1 MKIGHRIV
9 LAALGP
15 LAVGLCISA
24 ALAQNAA
31 PSQSDIA
38 GQLLPP
44 ALRTTRGLPTPGVAP
59 RPASNPSVKPASA
72 PAAQASPTTDGA
84 VPRHGHA
91 RSANTQPAPVAE
103 AEHPKIGL
111 HTIQFAFD
119 SAELLPQSIET
130 LKNLG
135 NALNQ
140 ELKDQKA
147 FLIEG
152 HTDAKG
158 TRQYN
163 DELSKRR
170 AEAVKDYLVK
180 EMGVSADRLQ
190 SVGKGSSDPAVPKKP
205 YAAENRRVVIVNMG
219 A

>member
-1 MKIGHRIV
+1 MNLGRRMV
-9 LAALGP
+9 FGALGS
-15 LAVGLCISA
+15 LAVGLCVSA
-24 ALAQNAA
+24 ASAQHAA

-59 RPASNPSVKPASA
+59 LPAANPAVKRASTTPSA
-72 PAAQASPTTDGA
+72 PAAASSRRGQP
-84 VPRHGHA
+84 HA
-91 RSANTQPAPVAE
+91 AGVQPGPAAAAE
-103 AEHPKIGL
+103 PPKIGL
-111 HTIQFAFD
+111 DTIQFAFD

-158 TRQYN
+158 GRDYN

-170 AEAVKDYLVK
+170 AETVKDYLVK
-180 EMGVSADRLQ
+180 QMGVAPDRLQ
-190 SVGKGSSDPAVPKKP
+190 TVGKGSSDPALPKRP
-205 YAAENRRVVIVNMG
+205 YAAQNRRVVIVNTG

>member
-1 MKIGHRIV
+1 
-9 LAALGP
+9 LAI
-15 LAVGLCISA
+15 GLCVSA
-24 ALAQNAA
+24 ASAQHAT

-59 RPASNPSVKPASA
+59 RPASNPAMKPASVSS
-72 PAAQASPTTDGA
+72 ASPSASDKPGTRRGS
-84 VPRHGHA
+84 A
-91 RSANTQPAPVAE
+91 RPAGPAPVSTA
-103 AEHPKIGL
+103 AAGHPAIGL
-111 HTIQFAFD
+111 DTIQFAFD
-119 SAELLPQSIET
+119 SADLLPQSVET

-140 ELKDQKA
+140 ELKDQKS

-170 AEAVKDYLVK
+170 ADAVRDYLVK
-180 EMGVSADRLQ
+180 DMGVSADRLQ
-190 SVGKGSSDPAVPKKP
+190 TVGKGSSDPALPKRP
-205 YAAENRRVVIVNMG
+205 YAAQNRRVVIVNTG